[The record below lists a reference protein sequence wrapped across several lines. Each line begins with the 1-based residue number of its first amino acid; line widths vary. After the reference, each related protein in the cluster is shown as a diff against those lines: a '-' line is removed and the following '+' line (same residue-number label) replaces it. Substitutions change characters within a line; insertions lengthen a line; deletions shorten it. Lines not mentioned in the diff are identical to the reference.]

1 MSSSTSTLCGNSLEN
16 LEGTSIWSPTALNSS
31 GSSYPSG
38 SPTLRSFETNIWSP
52 SFNSSSS
59 TSFSSGSGSPT
70 EQKPSVGL
78 GSNHGGSMMWSSK
91 SSSNNGYNNGLTLP
105 QRNSASGS
113 CNNALLG
120 NHNNGSSILGRVNN
134 ETPPPNRGNSQFG
147 QLGGLNSS
155 PLDLKQTIQALSV
168 RK

>member
-31 GSSYPSG
+31 GSSYPCN
-38 SPTLRSFETNIWSP
+38 SPTLRSFETNTNIWSP

-70 EQKPSVGL
+70 EQKPAVGL
-78 GSNHGGSMMWSSK
+78 NNNGSMMWSSK
-91 SSSNNGYNNGLTLP
+91 SSSSGGYNNGLSLP
-105 QRNSASGS
+105 RNNSISG
-113 CNNALLG
+113 NNVG
-120 NHNNGSSILGRVNN
+120 NNGGGSILGRGNN
-134 ETPPPNRGNSQFG
+134 GTPPPNSVSSQFG
-147 QLGGLNSS
+147 QLGGLSS

-168 RK
+168 SS